1 MKRFTIFLLL
11 ILATMC
17 GSTGCDDSKDSKKYY
32 NNSESESDEYESE
45 SRLNAKRNISISN
58 LKQIGLALCQYAY
71 DNREKFPGANSRGSA
86 IGGLDTLFVNE
97 YLTDTSVYITPYDK
111 AGKPAEGT
119 TLNPAENCSYVYIRG
134 LIAGNY
140 GSDFPLVFEK
150 PWRLPKGTD
159 KICVM
164 FADGSARI
172 YTIPGVT
179 KMNCRQVF
187 EAIVLQTFPPL
198 LQTQEYREKII
209 PELQFADAIR

>member
-1 MKRFTIFLLL
+1 MNLW
-11 ILATMC
+11 
-17 GSTGCDDSKDSKKYY
+17 
-32 NNSESESDEYESE
+32 E

-71 DNREKFPGANSRGSA
+71 DNRAKFPGANSRGSA

-97 YLTDTSVYITPYDK
+97 YLTDASVYITPYDK

-140 GSDFPLVFEK
+140 GSDFPQVFEK

-187 EAIVLQTFPPL
+187 EAIVLQTLPSL